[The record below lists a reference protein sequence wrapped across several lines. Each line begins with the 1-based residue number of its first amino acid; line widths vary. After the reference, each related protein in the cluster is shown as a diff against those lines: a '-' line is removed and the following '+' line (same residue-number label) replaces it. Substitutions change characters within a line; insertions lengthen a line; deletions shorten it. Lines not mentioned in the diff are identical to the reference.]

1 MDKNMTPSRPY
12 LLRAFYDWLLDNE
25 LTPHLLVD
33 ANVRMVQVPQQYVR
47 EGQIVLNIAPNAVV
61 ALTMDNDAVSFNAR
75 FGGVPHQVYVPMAAV
90 LAVHARENGV
100 GTFFPPEAAYE
111 VWIEEMNDPHHAAH
125 AGTGVDAAQSV
136 TVSGSDDDDPQPP
149 RPDGR
154 PALRIVK

>member
-1 MDKNMTPSRPY
+1 MDMNMTPSRPY
-12 LLRAFYDWLLDNE
+12 LLRAFYEWLLDNE

-75 FGGVPHQVYVPMAAV
+75 FGGVPHQVYIPMAAV

-111 VWIEEMNDPHHAAH
+111 AWVEEMNDPHH
-125 AGTGVDAAQSV
+125 VDKSLETQPV
-136 TVSGSDDDDPQPP
+136 MDVETNDDDPQPP